1 MRLEKQKL
9 VTDLEAYGP
18 GGKKQ
23 IEERKV
29 WVCISVK
36 KLQYFSV
43 NRKSGSVSLPI
54 TKEEHKS
61 SYKQCK
67 FSFCYSSVEVCLALR
82 FNIDLWGSY
91 A

>member
-1 MRLEKQKL
+1 LRLEKQKL

-29 WVCISVK
+29 RVCISVK
-36 KLQYFSV
+36 KLQYVSV
-43 NRKSGSVSLPI
+43 KRKSGSVSLPI

-61 SYKQCK
+61 RYKQCK
-67 FSFCYSSVEVCLALR
+67 FLFYYSSVEVCLALR
-82 FNIDLWGSY
+82 FHTDL
-91 A
+91 